1 MGFWQNIFYNKSIKR
16 LRLMLESVR
25 MRDFSLQ
32 YSLDRLTGEERRM
45 AEEINAVINEF
56 RETERKHQGET
67 HLYDALLSNVDSIL
81 IATDETGKT
90 KWMNKAAIEQLCGF
104 QFDRLDNLS
113 ALHPSLPEQLKGLR
127 KNSMSLV
134 SFPTKEGEEKRYAAT
149 MKKIFVSGISYRLY
163 TMQDVASVFRQSESL
178 AQQRLVRVLTHE
190 IVNSLTPIVSLSE
203 TMADNM
209 ALGSERDISDSEMEV
224 ALSAISRRAKGL
236 MEFVQRYRMLSGI
249 APPVISA
256 VRIEE
261 LIQGLQELVVPQI
274 KEGCKVSFYAG
285 CGDAMIGV
293 DRAQIEQVLLNL
305 LKNAVETGATLIDV
319 TGTLSDDER
328 WLIVSVTDNGGGFP
342 KEAADNMFTPFFT
355 TKSGGQGIGLAVC
368 RQIVSNH
375 GGLVGAECL
384 EDGSGARFTVRL
396 PMKEI

>member
-32 YSLDRLTGEERRM
+32 YSLDKLTGEERRM

-81 IATDETGKT
+81 IATDDTGKT

-113 ALHPSLPEQLKGLR
+113 ALHPSLSEQLKGLR

>member
-32 YSLDRLTGEERRM
+32 YSLDKLTGEERRM

-81 IATDETGKT
+81 IATDDTGKT
-90 KWMNKAAIEQLCGF
+90 RWMNRAAIEQLCGF

-134 SFPTKEGEEKRYAAT
+134 SFPTKEGEERRYAAT
-149 MKKIFVSGISYRLY
+149 MRKMFVNGIGYRLY

-178 AQQRLVRVLTHE
+178 AQQRLIRVLTHE

-209 ALGSERDISDSEMEV
+209 AMGSERDISDSEMEV

-249 APPVISA
+249 APPVIST
-256 VRIEE
+256 VKIEE
-261 LIQGLQELVVPQI
+261 LIMGLQELVVPQI
-274 KEGCKVSFYAG
+274 KEGCKMSFNTG
-285 CGDAMIGV
+285 CGDATIGI
-293 DRAQIEQVLLNL
+293 DRAQIEQVFLNL

-342 KEAADNMFTPFFT
+342 NEAAENMFTPFFT

-375 GGLVGAECL
+375 GGVVGAECL

-396 PMKEI
+396 PMREV

>member
-32 YSLDRLTGEERRM
+32 YSLDKLTGEERRM

-67 HLYDALLSNVDSIL
+67 HLYDTLLSNVDSIL
-81 IATDETGKT
+81 IATDDTGKT
-90 KWMNKAAIEQLCGF
+90 KWMNRAAIEQLCGF

-134 SFPTKEGEEKRYAAT
+134 SFPTKEGEERRYAAT
-149 MKKIFVSGISYRLY
+149 MRKMFVNGIGYRLY

-178 AQQRLVRVLTHE
+178 AQQRLIRVLTHE

-209 ALGSERDISDSEMEV
+209 AMGSERDISDSEMEV

-249 APPVISA
+249 APPVIST
-256 VRIEE
+256 VKIEE
-261 LIQGLQELVVPQI
+261 LIMDLQELVVPQI
-274 KEGCKVSFYAG
+274 KEGCKISFNTG
-285 CGDAMIGV
+285 CGDATIGI
-293 DRAQIEQVLLNL
+293 DRAQIEQVFLNL

-319 TGTLSDDER
+319 TGALSDDER

-342 KEAADNMFTPFFT
+342 HEAAENMFTPFFT
-355 TKSGGQGIGLAVC
+355 TKNGGQGIGLAVC

-375 GGLVGAECL
+375 GGVVGAECL
-384 EDGSGARFTVRL
+384 EDGNGARFTVRL
-396 PMKEI
+396 PIKEV

>member
-32 YSLDRLTGEERRM
+32 YSLDKLTGEERRM

-81 IATDETGKT
+81 IATDDTGKT
-90 KWMNKAAIEQLCGF
+90 KWMNRAAIEQLCGF

-113 ALHPSLPEQLKGLR
+113 VLHPSLPEQLKGLR

-134 SFPTKEGEEKRYAAT
+134 SFPTKEGEERRYAAT
-149 MKKIFVSGISYRLY
+149 MRKMFVNGIGYRLY

-178 AQQRLVRVLTHE
+178 AQQRLIRVLTHE

-209 ALGSERDISDSEMEV
+209 AMGSERDISDSEMEV

-249 APPVISA
+249 APPVIST
-256 VRIEE
+256 VKIEE
-261 LIQGLQELVVPQI
+261 LIMGLQELVVPQI
-274 KEGCKVSFYAG
+274 KEGCKMSFNTG
-285 CGDAMIGV
+285 CGDATIGI
-293 DRAQIEQVLLNL
+293 DRAQIEQVFLNL

-319 TGTLSDDER
+319 TGALSDDER

-342 KEAADNMFTPFFT
+342 HEAAENMFTPFFT

-375 GGLVGAECL
+375 GGVVGAECL

-396 PMKEI
+396 PMREV

>member
-32 YSLDRLTGEERRM
+32 YSLDKLTGEERRM

-67 HLYDALLSNVDSIL
+67 YLYDALLSNVDSIL

-113 ALHPSLPEQLKGLR
+113 ALHPSLSEQLKGLR

-209 ALGSERDISDSEMEV
+209 AMGSERDISDSEMEV

>member
-32 YSLDRLTGEERRM
+32 YSLDKLTGEERRM

-56 RETERKHQGET
+56 RETERKHQGEAY
-67 HLYDALLSNVDSIL
+67 LYDALLSNVDSIL
-81 IATDETGKT
+81 IATDDTGKT
-90 KWMNKAAIEQLCGF
+90 KWMNKAAIEQMCGF

-113 ALHPSLPEQLKGLR
+113 ALHPSLSEQLKGLR